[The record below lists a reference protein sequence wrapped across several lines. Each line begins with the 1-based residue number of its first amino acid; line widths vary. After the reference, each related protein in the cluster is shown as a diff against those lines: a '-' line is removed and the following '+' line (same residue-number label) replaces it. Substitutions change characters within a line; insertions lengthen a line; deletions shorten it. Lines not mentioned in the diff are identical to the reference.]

1 MRKAYDTVLQ
11 SEVSAVLATS
21 SGGFEPYRYEC
32 ACCGEEVYVAAAYS
46 SSMVPHFRHRSGNNN
61 VECENYLGQ
70 YGTISTD
77 SRSRKSKSERA
88 EFYFDKSTKM
98 FSLGLR
104 LSDDEINAY
113 EQLTTT
119 FELRASAQ
127 EQAFFTL
134 LINNRNFVPDAPT
147 MNPIEKFS
155 HSYFLSNTL
164 NGINRKYEVFKL
176 NGNNRPTFFKIQGN
190 DSNYKAKL
198 VRGTTLY
205 TNVPYFAAFQ
215 NQYSSPYDTKLPEE
229 IRVDDAFQFETM
241 GRKFLGKV
249 LVITSKTTRIDDLVS
264 SWDYQLE
271 SSETLTLMWPP
282 AAMADEV
289 SIIGSD
295 YAFLY
300 SSFELQAYGNINVHS
315 EDIKQIAGGI
325 VSKVSVKSKTN
336 VFRKNA
342 EIVIDKGNQH
352 FSFFDEMHGT
362 ESRANTFTV
371 PDNGLYFLFNHS
383 GVKTLFTGQTV
394 SLTPQNEIKHYQFG
408 YLTGRVTLHLQ
419 EVLSGDNLL
428 IDILSHYRCSE
439 VFNKDLFSL
448 HSLSDTA
455 ALYLKKCEAS
465 GMINTVA
472 KQFIEEGRL

>member
-1 MRKAYDTVLQ
+1 MIKAYDTVLQ
-11 SEVSAVLATS
+11 SEVSAVLAAS

-77 SRSRKSKSERA
+77 SRSRKSKNERA
-88 EFYFDKSTKM
+88 EFYFDKRTKM

-104 LSDDEINAY
+104 FSEDEINAY
-113 EQLTTT
+113 EQLMTA
-119 FELRASAQ
+119 FELRAFGQ
-127 EQAFFTL
+127 EQTFFTL
-134 LINNRNFVPDAPT
+134 PINSRNFVPDAPT
-147 MNPIEKFS
+147 MIPIEKFS

-164 NGINRKYEVFKL
+164 NGIRRKYDVFKL
-176 NGNNRPTFFKIQGN
+176 NGANSPTFFKIQGN
-190 DSNYKAKL
+190 DNNYKAKL

-205 TNVPYFAAFQ
+205 TNVPYFVAFQ
-215 NQYSSPYDTKLPEE
+215 NQYSFPYNTKLLKE
-229 IRVDDAFQFETM
+229 IRVDDTFQFVTM

-249 LVITSKTTRIDDLVS
+249 LVITSKTPHIDDLVS

-271 SSETLTLMWPP
+271 SSEILTLMWPP
-282 AAMADEV
+282 AATADEV

-300 SSFELQAYGNINVHS
+300 SSFELQAHGNINVHS
-315 EDIKQIAGGI
+315 EDIKRIADGV

-342 EIVIDKGNQH
+342 EIVIDKGSQH
-352 FSFFDEMHGT
+352 FSGFNEIHCT
-362 ESRANTFTV
+362 ENIANTFTV
-371 PDNGLYFLFNHS
+371 PGNDLYFLFNRS
-383 GVKTLFTGQTV
+383 GVKALTTGQTV
-394 SLTPQNEIKHYQFG
+394 SLTPRSEIKHYRFG
-408 YLTGRVTLHLQ
+408 YLTGRVIPHLQ
-419 EVLSGDNLL
+419 EVLSEDDLL
-428 IDILSHYRCSE
+428 IDILAHYRCSE
-439 VFNKDLFSL
+439 VFNKGLLNL

-455 ALYLKKCEAS
+455 ALYLQKCEAS

-472 KQFIEEGRL
+472 RQFIEGGRL